1 MGDLSSAQQRVQE
14 QLGPFLE
21 RLEVT
26 PMVRSYKML
35 VLLAMIGG
43 DRLPGSMG
51 IDELTDRFGDLA
63 RRYAPPRNEVGAA
76 LEDREQLRR
85 LIETNPVDAWAGGRG
100 TGGTP
105 YFDYD
110 DGVFSTRFTVPEPDR
125 EAAQDPV
132 DRLRSCDG
140 IRARLRAPGRRYASS
155 E

>member
-1 MGDLSSAQQRVQE
+1 MGDLSPEQRRVRE

-26 PMVRSYKML
+26 QMTKSYKML

-43 DRLPGSMG
+43 DRLPGAMG
-51 IDELTDRFGDLA
+51 NEELTDRFGDLA
-63 RRYAPPRNEVGAA
+63 RRYAPLRNEVGPA
-76 LEDREQLRR
+76 LEDRDQLRR
-85 LIETNPVDAWAGGRG
+85 LIETNPVDAWVGGRG

-110 DGVFSTRFTVPEPDR
+110 DGVFSTRFTVPESDR